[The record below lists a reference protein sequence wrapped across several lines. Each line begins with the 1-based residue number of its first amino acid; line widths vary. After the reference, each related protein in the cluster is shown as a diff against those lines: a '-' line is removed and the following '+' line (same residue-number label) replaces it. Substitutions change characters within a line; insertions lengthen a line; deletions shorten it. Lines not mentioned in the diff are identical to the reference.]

1 MSKPTLIAVLGPTAS
16 GKTAL
21 SIEIAKLL
29 QTEIISCDSRQFYK
43 ELAIGSAPPSSEE
56 LSEAPHHF
64 IADRSVAE
72 ELSAGQFAREAA
84 QVASDIFSR
93 CNHCAVLVG
102 GSGLFADAL
111 MYGFDEMP
119 AIPESFREELNEEYR
134 NKGLEPLLKELKEK
148 DTAYYDLV
156 DRKNPV
162 RIIRALEVIRH
173 TGNPFSQYRKQ
184 SEGSKKSPYHLQ
196 KIAIDWEREALY
208 DRINQ
213 RVDHMMEAGL
223 LEEVKSTLPYRQLQ
237 SLNTVGY
244 SELFAYLDGD
254 IDLDFAVSEIKKN
267 TRRFAKRQLTWLRKD
282 PEILWVKPDATSS
295 NNHALET
302 IKNHFLWD

>member
-1 MSKPTLIAVLGPTAS
+1 MSKPTLISVLGPTAS

-21 SIEIAKLL
+21 SIEIANYLH
-29 QTEIISCDSRQFYK
+29 TEIISCDSRQFYR

-56 LSEAPHHF
+56 LRQAPHHF
-64 IADRSVAE
+64 IADRSVAN
-72 ELSAGQFAREAA
+72 ELSAGQYAREATE
-84 QVASDIFSR
+84 VASDVFSR
-93 CNHCAVLVG
+93 CNDRAVLVG

-111 MYGFDEMP
+111 MYGFDDMP
-119 AIPESFREELNEEYR
+119 SIPESFREELNEQYR
-134 NKGLEPLLKELKEK
+134 NEGLEPLLKELKEK
-148 DTAYYDLV
+148 DIAYYDLV

-173 TGNPFSQYRKQ
+173 TGNLFSQYRKQ
-184 SEGSKKSPYHLQ
+184 SEGPKKSPYQLQ

-213 RVDHMMEAGL
+213 RVDLMMEAGL
-223 LEEVKSTLPYRQLQ
+223 LEEVKALHPYRQLQ

-282 PEILWVKPDATSS
+282 SEILWVKPDDQ
-295 NNHALET
+295 ALEI
-302 IKNHFLWD
+302 IKKHFSWD

>member
-1 MSKPTLIAVLGPTAS
+1 MSKPTLVAVLGPTAS

-21 SIEIAKLL
+21 SIEIAKFLR
-29 QTEIISCDSRQFYK
+29 TEIISCDSRQFYR
-43 ELAIGSAPPSSEE
+43 ELAIGSAPPSAEE

-64 IADRSVAE
+64 IADRSAAN
-72 ELSAGQFAREAA
+72 ELSAGQFAREAT
-84 QVASDIFSR
+84 QVVSDVFSR
-93 CNHCAVLVG
+93 CNDHAVLVG

-119 AIPESFREELNEEYR
+119 SIPESFREELNDQYR
-134 NKGLEPLLKELKEK
+134 NEGLESLLKELKEK
-148 DTAYYDLV
+148 DAAYYDLV

-162 RIIRALEVIRH
+162 RIIRALEIIRH

-184 SEGSKKSPYHLQ
+184 SEGPKKSPYHLE
-196 KIAIDWEREALY
+196 KIAIDWDREALY
-208 DRINQ
+208 DRINH
-213 RVDHMMEAGL
+213 RVDLMMEAGL
-223 LEEVKSTLPYRQLQ
+223 LEEVKSLLPYRHLQ

-244 SELFAYLDGD
+244 SELFAYLEGD

-282 PEILWVKPDATSS
+282 SGIFWVKPDDQ
-295 NNHALET
+295 ALET
-302 IKNHFLWD
+302 IKKHFSWD